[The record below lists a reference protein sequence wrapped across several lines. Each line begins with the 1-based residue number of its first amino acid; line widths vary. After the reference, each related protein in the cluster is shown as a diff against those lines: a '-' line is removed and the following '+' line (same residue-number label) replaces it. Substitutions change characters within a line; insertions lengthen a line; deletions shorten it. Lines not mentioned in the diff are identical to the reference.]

1 MEPCL
6 EDVKDSNFNWKKT
19 QTVQENNANE
29 SQKNGIIQR

>member
-1 MEPCL
+1 MWKILILTE
-6 EDVKDSNFNWKKT
+6 KKT